1 MRGKNGCY
9 KCSKFRSENF
19 CRNIFEKIFDKQFEK
34 NRFKFINK
42 LELDGF
48 NEEIKMAFEYQ
59 GKQHFEYMPYF
70 HRNGVSDLEK
80 QKERDKF
87 KRETCA
93 KQGIT
98 LIEIPYNFNY
108 NNPSALIDF
117 IFDQLNKTTNKLT
130 LMRNADEV
138 KKLLNINQQT
148 TELKLK

>member
-1 MRGKNGCY
+1 
-9 KCSKFRSENF
+9 
-19 CRNIFEKIFDKQFEK
+19 
-34 NRFKFINK
+34 
-42 LELDGF
+42 
-48 NEEIKMAFEYQ
+48 MAFEYQ